1 MISTHTKY
9 YNFHIGD
16 VEIQYHYHNIPQ
28 ERCRITLGPAKFEK
42 ITNKIEIVVVV
53 VVVVYMLDQ
62 VIVSFTETSLAT
74 KHKRQ
79 EKLLSHTL
87 FVWIHI

>member
-1 MISTHTKY
+1 M
-9 YNFHIGD
+9 
-16 VEIQYHYHNIPQ
+16 
-28 ERCRITLGPAKFEK
+28 LGPAKFEK
-42 ITNKIEIVVVV
+42 ITNKIIIVVVV
-53 VVVVYMLDQ
+53 VVVYILDQ

>member
-1 MISTHTKY
+1 M
-9 YNFHIGD
+9 
-16 VEIQYHYHNIPQ
+16 
-28 ERCRITLGPAKFEK
+28 LGPAKLEK
-42 ITNKIEIVVVV
+42 ITNKIEIVVV
-53 VVVVYMLDQ
+53 YILDQ